1 MKSINFYRKYN
12 IGDGMM
18 PKAVSPQFCNWM
30 RKFEHQFSELSAS
43 FCMPLKKYQ
52 THFVLIELLAVIS
65 QLCRHF
71 FRGFICTDKN
81 GCVRKQTENSA
92 HKITPLFFES
102 ERGFGG
108 KRKPSFLVKRK
119 FSLSPNAIPPFTLIE
134 LLVVIAIIAILA
146 AMLMP
151 ALQQAR
157 DKGRQSSCASNEK
170 QIAFAVLSYTEDNQ
184 AFCPSFNEA
193 FAQGKNRANSMY
205 QNVGSYTWVTLL
217 INGKHISAGKVWLCP
232 TAGALTRNPD
242 TIGRWSISHGTVTA
256 SNSRFITYGI
266 NLDYVASKYRPYL
279 SNPFRDGDHSKTLKM
294 TTVRRGSQTI
304 MLGDTSHI
312 LNGQVQSTY
321 YFRDAGQIANPLHS
335 GLSNNIAYLDGHV
348 SALKNAKVRL
358 SSGNEMSRYVYWN
371 PYTTTNHYGN

>member
-1 MKSINFYRKYN
+1 
-12 IGDGMM
+12 MM

-30 RKFEHQFSELSAS
+30 RKFEHQISELSAS

-52 THFVLIELLAVIS
+52 THFILIELLAVIS
-65 QLCRHF
+65 QLCRDF
-71 FRGFICTDKN
+71 FKRFVCTDKN

-92 HKITPLFFES
+92 HKITPHHTCKASASCL
-102 ERGFGG
+102 
-108 KRKPSFLVKRK
+108 PQA
-119 FSLSPNAIPPFTLIE
+119 NASCSNAALHTAEPCFIRSAFTLIE

-205 QNVGSYTWVTLL
+205 QNEGSYTWVTLL

-242 TIGRWSISHGTVTA
+242 TIGHWSISHGTVTA

-266 NLDYVASKYRPYL
+266 NLDYVASKHRPYL

-348 SALKNAKVRL
+348 SALENAKVRL